1 MNDLGHTHP
10 QAMSGDELTALFQ
23 QVSNWGRWG
32 PDDERGA
39 LNHIGSAEVARAAAL
54 VREGRT
60 VSLSRDFPT
69 QPGPENPWP
78 AQHHMVIAGDDPCVP
93 GVDGLEVSTDYIGIA
108 FHGMASSHIDAL
120 CHVFAQGRMYNGH
133 PATDVKSTGA
143 RRNTIMAARDGI
155 VGRGVLLDVPR
166 ALGVPFMD
174 SEHLTT
180 AAELQA
186 TEAALG
192 VTVGKGDLLM
202 VRLGRDVR
210 RAATADQAVP
220 GLDPRVVAW
229 LHERQV
235 AMLGGDG
242 PRPHPL
248 RRRASRLGHAD
259 PHAGA
264 GRHGPAPDG
273 QPRPGAAGRGLRRAR
288 AMGVPAGGRAAQ
300 DRRRHRLAAQ
310 SDRDLLKD
318 RAMGPTTMN
327 AAQIHNA
334 RYVSAAMESGR

>member
-10 QAMSGDELTALFQ
+10 QAMSGDELTALFE

-39 LNHIGSAEVARAAAL
+39 LNHIGAAEVASAAAL

-143 RRNTIMAARDGI
+143 RRNTIMAARDGV

-174 SEHLTT
+174 PEHLTT

-210 RAATADQAVP
+210 RAAMADQAVP

-235 AMLGGDG
+235 AVLGGDG
-242 PRPHPL
+242 VHDPIPSGVVHRDWAMPIHMLGLAGMGLHLMDNLDLEPLAGVCAELGRWAFQLVAAPL
-248 RRRASRLGHAD
+248 RI
-259 PHAGA
+259 
-264 GRHGPAPDG
+264 
-273 QPRPGAAGRGLRRAR
+273 
-288 AMGVPAGGRAAQ
+288 AGGTGSPLNPIA
-300 DRRRHRLAAQ
+300 
-310 SDRDLLKD
+310 
-318 RAMGPTTMN
+318 
-327 AAQIHNA
+327 IF
-334 RYVSAAMESGR
+334 

>member
-1 MNDLGHTHP
+1 MNDLRHPHP
-10 QAMSGDELTALFQ
+10 QAMSGEELTALFE

-39 LNHIGSAEVARAAAL
+39 LNHIGAAEVARAAAL

-120 CHVFAQGRMYNGH
+120 CHVFAQGRMYNDH
-133 PATDVKSTGA
+133 PATEVKSTGA

-166 ALGVPFMD
+166 ALGVAFVDP
-174 SEHLTT
+174 EHLTT

-210 RAATADQAVP
+210 RAAMADQAVP

-235 AMLGGDG
+235 AVLGGDG
-242 PRPHPL
+242 VHDPIPSGVVHRDWAMPIHMLGLAGMGLHLMDNLDLEPLAEVCAELGRWTFQLVAAPL
-248 RRRASRLGHAD
+248 RI
-259 PHAGA
+259 
-264 GRHGPAPDG
+264 
-273 QPRPGAAGRGLRRAR
+273 
-288 AMGVPAGGRAAQ
+288 AGGTGSPLNPIA
-300 DRRRHRLAAQ
+300 
-310 SDRDLLKD
+310 
-318 RAMGPTTMN
+318 
-327 AAQIHNA
+327 IF
-334 RYVSAAMESGR
+334 